1 MPFDQNLM
9 NVNENLV
16 HVSVVDTGTGLQRT
30 SSKTSLDFGMGK
42 ADSNIENLQ
51 REFQDQK
58 KQILTLTEKVNR
70 LEVVASRVEK
80 QVENDQGTNKRDH
93 EKLQDSIGN
102 MGYKLAALE
111 SSGNKEG
118 VRFQEELKGLQ
129 AKYQEMEKEKEKM
142 KEKEEKLQ
150 EKIQALQVRQASLDA
165 NEKKQIE
172 LHQETIVLQR
182 ENERHA
188 TEQAKIL
195 RTLQEKVDVHAR
207 EQTNLRVEVA
217 KLQVQPRSSHSEP
230 QTQAVEQAKLEA
242 HIQEQIKVYIQ
253 HIQSDVK
260 VLHDKIKA
268 SETDNRKFQ
277 KDIEELQ
284 HTNSLLHSDVTAAEN
299 KLAQCDSR
307 LKGTKEEMDKVSRQ
321 SATMQAKMSSREEI
335 EGVSRELR
343 LLIDKQEREINDLK
357 ERLGQ
362 SQEQIEQ
369 MGTRQKTV
377 EGELQNQN
385 QSIKSIHQKLPGNK
399 DNPTEWDKLHKELEE
414 TGREMLKINKVT
426 EKIESMEEDMNELR
440 SQVEKQYDAVQ
451 TLSQTHKSGKPA
463 EGNQAATGHM
473 YIASLEERVMD
484 MQESWEKK
492 FEEFAREVRIDS
504 EWILEI
510 YQLFAKM
517 NEVRGEIEAS
527 VLKRKRALQEK
538 SNP

>member
-1 MPFDQNLM
+1 MSFDQNVK
-9 NVNENLV
+9 NVNEN
-16 HVSVVDTGTGLQRT
+16 SVNVNVDTGTGLQRAPST
-30 SSKTSLDFGMGK
+30 TSLDYGFGK
-42 ADSNIENLQ
+42 ADSNIANLQ
-51 REFQDQK
+51 REFQEQK
-58 KQILTLTEKVNR
+58 KLISTLAEKVNQ

-80 QVENDQGTNKRDH
+80 QFEKDQDMNRTDH
-93 EKLQDSIGN
+93 KSLRDSIGN
-102 MGYKLAALE
+102 MGDKLTALE
-111 SSGNKEG
+111 SSGTKEG
-118 VRFQEELKGLQ
+118 VRFQEELRGLQ
-129 AKYQEMEKEKEKM
+129 AKYQEMEKEKDKM
-142 KEKEEKLQ
+142 KEKEEKLL
-150 EKIQALQVRQASLDA
+150 EKIQELQIKQASLDA
-165 NEKKQIE
+165 NEKKQVE
-172 LHQETIVLQR
+172 L
-182 ENERHA
+182 
-188 TEQAKIL
+188 
-195 RTLQEKVDVHAR
+195 
-207 EQTNLRVEVA
+207 LRVEVA
-217 KLQVQPRSSHSEP
+217 RLQVQPRSSHSEP
-230 QTQAVEQAKLEA
+230 QTQVVEQAKLEA
-242 HIQEQIKVYIQ
+242 CIQKQIKVYIQ

-268 SETDNRKFQ
+268 SETDKQKFQ

-299 KLAQCDSR
+299 KLAQYDSR

-321 SATMQAKMSSREEI
+321 SATMQAKMSSREEF

-343 LLIDKQEREINDLK
+343 LLIDKHKREINDLK

-377 EGELQNQN
+377 EGEIQNQN

-399 DNPTEWDKLHKELEE
+399 DDPTEWDKLHKELVE

-426 EKIESMEEDMNELR
+426 EKIESMEEDMNKLR
-440 SQVEKQYDAVQ
+440 SQVEKQYDDVQ

-473 YIASLEERVMD
+473 YIASLEGRVMD

-492 FEEFAREVRIDS
+492 FEEFTREVRIDS